1 MPWRD
6 ISKLIC
12 LYSDLAKDLQNTLQT
27 LKSNLFKI
35 QKIKNKKQGLHE
47 IQLLFDLPDP
57 NLDNEDLQ

>member
-27 LKSNLFKI
+27 LKSNLFKSH
-35 QKIKNKKQGLHE
+35 KIKNKKQGLHE